1 MQGGGGGGGDG
12 GVVVVVV
19 FFFFFLNVS
28 MKIRV
33 CHTFKPAHHYL
44 YNRKIEL

>member
-1 MQGGGGGGGDG
+1 MQGGGGGGDG
-12 GVVVVVV
+12 GVVVVV

-28 MKIRV
+28 MKRRV

-44 YNRKIEL
+44 YNRKIVL